1 MCDPRELPPRANHRQ
16 PRPHTVLVMLSGMAA
31 CRSGQSPSGSSMHAT
46 GHRSP
51 LLNSTTGFP
60 SSPPRPWQ
68 PYVPKA
74 TSSNL
79 LPPGGGGRPRRRPCS
94 RVVFWLLAW
103 VAARRRR
110 EEVLGGGGGGR
121 HHPCRPTLERHEGP
135 IPGHSAVAI
144 KLQWKLG
151 IRTIIENWRAI

>member
-1 MCDPRELPPRANHRQ
+1 MCDPRQLPPCANHRQ

-74 TSSNL
+74 MSSSL
-79 LPPGGGGRPRRRPCS
+79 LPPGGEG
-94 RVVFWLLAW
+94 
-103 VAARRRR
+103 
-110 EEVLGGGGGGR
+110 
-121 HHPCRPTLERHEGP
+121 EGP
-135 IPGHSAVAI
+135 TVVLAAAWFSGCLLGWQRGEEGRRCWVVVGEGDTTHVA
-144 KLQWKLG
+144 QP
-151 IRTIIENWRAI
+151 

>member
-1 MCDPRELPPRANHRQ
+1 MCDPRQLPPRANHRQ
-16 PRPHTVLVMLSGMAA
+16 PRPHTMLVMLSGMAA

-74 TSSNL
+74 TSSSL
-79 LPPGGGGRPRRRPCS
+79 LPPGGRGKAPPSSLQLRG
-94 RVVFWLLAW
+94 FLA
-103 VAARRRR
+103 AC
-110 EEVLGGGGGGR
+110 LGGSEAKKGGGAGWRWGR
-121 HHPCRPTLERHEGP
+121 ETPPMSPNPRATRGP
-135 IPGHSAVAI
+135 HSWSLRGSNKVAVETGH
-144 KLQWKLG
+144 
-151 IRTIIENWRAI
+151 

>member
-1 MCDPRELPPRANHRQ
+1 MTSHCASHVVRHGRVSL
-16 PRPHTVLVMLSGMAA
+16 RPKPLW
-31 CRSGQSPSGSSMHAT
+31 
-46 GHRSP
+46 
-51 LLNSTTGFP
+51 LLNACYRSSKP
-60 SSPPRPWQ
+60 SFEQYHWLSLFAAPSVAAIRPQGHELQ
-68 PYVPKA
+68 PL
-74 TSSNL
+74 TSR
-79 LPPGGGGRPRRRPCS
+79 GGGGRPRRRPCS